1 MCLHCSPDK
10 QHSLLRGFPVFK
22 RKKKKKTGQSPSK
35 KWEEIIM
42 VEVWNLTKNLF
53 GNFQNKRECVDME
66 ETKEEEPSAFV
77 PTATLF

>member
-1 MCLHCSPDK
+1 
-10 QHSLLRGFPVFK
+10 
-22 RKKKKKTGQSPSK
+22 
-35 KWEEIIM
+35 M

-77 PTATLF
+77 PTATLFRTEIIFLKIDIN